1 MTTHIIF
8 WNPDISSYTK
18 ERFLDDYNEKES
30 VGNWSFYEHEK
41 VKKGDIF
48 FMIKCGGGKTGI
60 VMRGE
65 VFSDCYKDVDWSPK
79 NRPDIYYAD
88 IIPCVCINPWSDA
101 TLLSPDELTAEM
113 PDFNW
118 YGGHSGRKLDD
129 TYARKLE
136 HMWFQYLATKMH
148 GLATSILM
156 KQSQK
161 LNPRSSSY
169 PMAVAAKFADT
180 HTQKFSAKKSALL

>member
-118 YGGHSGRKLDD
+118 YGGHSGRNFANCAERDMGLIMFPCDPVD
-129 TYARKLE
+129 NLFNIYSRCL
-136 HMWFQYLATKMH
+136 TK
-148 GLATSILM
+148 I
-156 KQSQK
+156 
-161 LNPRSSSY
+161 
-169 PMAVAAKFADT
+169 
-180 HTQKFSAKKSALL
+180 